1 MRRFIA
7 SAAALLVAGAAAFAV
22 FAANPVK
29 VACVGNSITY
39 GFLVKDRE
47 ENAYPKQL
55 GRMLGSGYD
64 VRNFGRSGATLLTKG
79 HNPYVKNP
87 EFGAALAFAPD
98 IVVIHLGVNDTDP
111 RDWPD
116 HNNEFVHDYIA
127 LVDSFRSVNPDV
139 RVIMA
144 NISPLTSKHFRF
156 RSGTRDWRIQVRKA
170 ITDVAEAVGAELID
184 FGDDLRDRTNLLTDG
199 IHPDAKGAGVLAGS
213 VYRAITGNYGGLRMP
228 QVYGSGMVLQRYK
241 PLDISG
247 TADAG
252 AQISVTL
259 AGTTART
266 TADNRG
272 RWAVQLPPMSEAVG
286 LTMTVSDGSSTL
298 SFSDV
303 AVGEVWLASGQSN
316 MEFHLDWCKT
326 FAADSA
332 LFNDPMLRLYDM
344 KPRVTTDNVVWNEAD
359 MDSLDNLV
367 YYLPSQWRKSDARTA
382 ASFSAVAWYFGKML
396 RDSLKVPVGIINNA
410 IGGSGTEAWIDIETL
425 ELGMPEV
432 LVNWRKNDYVQPWGQ
447 GRADKNTGGNAARR
461 HPYEPTYL
469 FATGIRPLAAYP
481 IAGVIWYQGES
492 NAHNIEVH
500 EGLFSL
506 LVQSW
511 RKQWA
516 QPQLPFIFTQL
527 SSIARP
533 SWPQFRDSQRRLAK
547 AIPGTA
553 MAVTHDW
560 GDSLDVHP
568 RNNRPVGQRLAR
580 LALNNVYS
588 VGSVT
593 PSGPLPLRATV
604 IAPGKVLVEMEYANG
619 LTTSDGKAPRTF
631 EVAQIDGIYYPVE
644 ASLSDNKIILTNMDI
659 TNPRYVRYAW
669 QPFTRANL
677 VNSDSLPASTFK
689 IEITET
695 PDSEA
700 GIASGVSAAFA
711 GTVGGKVIK
720 AGGCNFPENPMAPG
734 SVKKFYQFIYELQ
747 QQPDGSIVSK
757 KIGTLPQPVA
767 YGASATTPQGL
778 VAIGGTTAS
787 EALASVMLVTVGDDS
802 NAHVSELPSLPAT
815 VDNAAAAYLD
825 GKVYVA
831 GGNVDGVP
839 SNDLFCLDMENLGKG
854 WKKLKSF
861 PGNPRVQPVLAAS
874 KDAKGKS
881 RLYMWGGFAGK
892 GENREA
898 SLDTD
903 GLSYDP
909 ASGKWS
915 TLPAPVDTKGEP
927 LSTGGGVAVTLP
939 DGRIVVAGGVNKDIF
954 LEALRNQAPDYLSHP
969 IEWYRFN
976 DLVSVFD
983 PATSKWTISGTDSEI
998 ARAGAA
1004 AALTPQGEVWLIGG
1018 ELKPRIRTSK
1028 VSKIKI

>member
-1 MRRFIA
+1 
-7 SAAALLVAGAAAFAV
+7 
-22 FAANPVK
+22 
-29 VACVGNSITY
+29 
-39 GFLVKDRE
+39 
-47 ENAYPKQL
+47 
-55 GRMLGSGYD
+55 
-64 VRNFGRSGATLLTKG
+64 
-79 HNPYVKNP
+79 
-87 EFGAALAFAPD
+87 
-98 IVVIHLGVNDTDP
+98 
-111 RDWPD
+111 
-116 HNNEFVHDYIA
+116 
-127 LVDSFRSVNPDV
+127 
-139 RVIMA
+139 
-144 NISPLTSKHFRF
+144 
-156 RSGTRDWRIQVRKA
+156 
-170 ITDVAEAVGAELID
+170 
-184 FGDDLRDRTNLLTDG
+184 
-199 IHPDAKGAGVLAGS
+199 
-213 VYRAITGNYGGLRMP
+213 
-228 QVYGSGMVLQRYK
+228 
-241 PLDISG
+241 
-247 TADAG
+247 
-252 AQISVTL
+252 
-259 AGTTART
+259 
-266 TADNRG
+266 
-272 RWAVQLPPMSEAVG
+272 
-286 LTMTVSDGSSTL
+286 
-298 SFSDV
+298 
-303 AVGEVWLASGQSN
+303 
-316 MEFHLDWCKT
+316 
-326 FAADSA
+326 
-332 LFNDPMLRLYDM
+332 
-344 KPRVTTDNVVWNEAD
+344 
-359 MDSLDNLV
+359 
-367 YYLPSQWRKSDARTA
+367 
-382 ASFSAVAWYFGKML
+382 
-396 RDSLKVPVGIINNA
+396 
-410 IGGSGTEAWIDIETL
+410 
-425 ELGMPEV
+425 
-432 LVNWRKNDYVQPWGQ
+432 
-447 GRADKNTGGNAARR
+447 
-461 HPYEPTYL
+461 
-469 FATGIRPLAAYP
+469 
-481 IAGVIWYQGES
+481 
-492 NAHNIEVH
+492 
-500 EGLFSL
+500 
-506 LVQSW
+506 
-511 RKQWA
+511 
-516 QPQLPFIFTQL
+516 
-527 SSIARP
+527 
-533 SWPQFRDSQRRLAK
+533 
-547 AIPGTA
+547 
-553 MAVTHDW
+553 
-560 GDSLDVHP
+560 
-568 RNNRPVGQRLAR
+568 
-580 LALNNVYS
+580 
-588 VGSVT
+588 
-593 PSGPLPLRATV
+593 
-604 IAPGKVLVEMEYANG
+604 
-619 LTTSDGKAPRTF
+619 
-631 EVAQIDGIYYPVE
+631 
-644 ASLSDNKIILTNMDI
+644 MDI